1 MDAQVAAK
9 QPGDPRRL
17 GPYEL
22 DGRLGQ
28 GGMGVVFLGRE
39 RRGGRLVA
47 VKALRPELAGDPA
60 FAARFRREVDAAR
73 RVVSPHVARV
83 LDADPSADRPWLATE
98 YVNGATLA
106 TEVATTGPLT
116 GGRLLTFAAR
126 VAQALTA
133 IHAAG
138 VVHRDLKP
146 TNVLLEQVQGPPEP
160 PTIPHP
166 HPDAPEPQPPVP
178 APPEGERSG
187 PARSAPGAVH
197 NPPGD
202 LGLAGPDRFG
212 VKVIDFGIAWAAGA
226 TVTRSGLRFG
236 TPSWMAPE
244 QLRDQ
249 PAGPPT
255 DVFAWGALVAFA
267 ATGRHPFGGGPP
279 DAVAY
284 RILHGRP
291 DLDGVP
297 EAMRQLVREALAR
310 DPAARPTAD
319 RVVAILA
326 AASPPTRPLPA
337 GDPTWVLPAPGGGR
351 DGSASTAVP
360 RAMAAGPTRRLR
372 RRRVGRLLVAAA
384 LLAGLVTAPHVVLA
398 AVERPPDS
406 SGRPQHTSERCP
418 GDEDGWAAEDDH
430 ESEEG
435 VEEDDEKDGGGRG
448 EKEGEELE
456 DVEDREDREDR
467 PAGSQIGLEWPP
479 AANPQPPPPQRVL
492 LPQQPPS
499 MHQPPATH
507 EPAGDP
513 GSGSG
518 DEVLGS

>member
-22 DGRLGQ
+22 VGRLGQ
-28 GGMGVVFLGRE
+28 GGMGVVFLARE

-73 RVVSPHVARV
+73 RVDSPHVARV
-83 LDADPSADRPWLATE
+83 LDADPSAGRPWLATE

-116 GGRLLTFAAR
+116 GERLLRFATR

-146 TNVLLEQVQGPPEP
+146 TNVLLDQVQGPP
-160 PTIPHP
+160 
-166 HPDAPEPQPPVP
+166 D
-178 APPEGERSG
+178 
-187 PARSAPGAVH
+187 PGTA
-197 NPPGD
+197 
-202 LGLAGPDRFG
+202 PDRFG

-319 RVVAILA
+319 RVVASLA

-337 GDPTWVLPAPGGGR
+337 GDPTLILPAAGGGSDR
-351 DGSASTAVP
+351 SMSTDVP
-360 RAMAAGPTRRLR
+360 RAMAAGPTRRRR

-398 AVERPPDS
+398 AVEGPSDS
-406 SGRPQHTSERCP
+406 PSRHQHSSKQCQ
-418 GDEDGWAAEDDH
+418 GDDEDGWAAEDDPDH
-430 ESEEG
+430 EPDEG
-435 VEEDDEKDGGGRG
+435 VEEDEGERG
-448 EKEGEELE
+448 EKEGEEVEGGE
-456 DVEDREDREDR
+456 DQEDRMPP
-467 PAGSQIGLEWPP
+467 PAGGQIGLGWPS
-479 AANPQPPPPQRVL
+479 AANPQPPSPPQQ
-492 LPQQPPS
+492 LPPAPQPPS
-499 MHQPPATH
+499 IHRPPATH
-507 EPAGDP
+507 EPAGDA